1 MTNLAVVRFNFIAP
15 TEQEAQRDDDF
26 ISLCR
31 LVLLLSA
38 GLLLV
43 GAWFVPAPWREK
55 SIYVM
60 AWFVCM

>member
-1 MTNLAVVRFNFIAP
+1 MLTHQRTA
-15 TEQEAQRDDDF
+15 QEAQRDGDF

-55 SIYVM
+55 KV
-60 AWFVCM
+60 FT